1 MFTMRLFLGFSQ
13 YKILA
18 FEDEIGYSFHA
29 TLSLFDKISMS
40 LSLQTNLIKLTK
52 KHCVTFLEVTT
63 IGWIK

>member
-52 KHCVTFLEVTT
+52 KRVTFLEVTT